1 MGVPKCAALTV
12 NGKACSRDAV
22 EGEHCKQH
30 GRLHRK
36 RLGIAEPS
44 RFYPMAKQMG
54 QELAF
59 VRRHSLGLVEVLDA
73 ALVLKPGAA
82 GEVY

>member
-1 MGVPKCAALTV
+1 
-12 NGKACSRDAV
+12 
-22 EGEHCKQH
+22 
-30 GRLHRK
+30 LHRK

-82 GEVY
+82 GEIQA